1 MTPFIANIIKQ
12 GCPTVDIGA
21 PFIEILQTL
30 AKAHTGTLVV
40 VDKNRKVMG
49 ILSERDIVR
58 HLSRQKAVESC
69 TAKNLMTKNIIS
81 ADSKVTSSG
90 LMALMVQNNIRH
102 VPIINNGELLGL
114 VSITD
119 VITRLLDKQLKEAEL
134 MKEWINS

>member
-21 PFIEILQTL
+21 PSIEILQTL

-58 HLSRQKAVESC
+58 DLSRQKSIENS
-69 TAKNLMTKNIIS
+69 TAKHLMTKNIIS
-81 ADSKVTSSG
+81 ADTNVTSSG
-90 LMALMVQNNIRH
+90 LMELMVRNKIRH
-102 VPIINNGELLGL
+102 VPIINGDELLGL

-119 VITRLLDKQLKEAEL
+119 VITRLLDKQLKETEL

>member
-12 GCPTVDIGA
+12 GCPTVNIDA
-21 PFIEILQTL
+21 PFIEIVQTL

-58 HLSRQKAVESC
+58 HLSRQKSVEGC
-69 TAKNLMTKNIIS
+69 TAKNLMTKNIIY
-81 ADSKVTSSG
+81 AGSKVTSSG
-90 LMALMVQNNIRH
+90 LMELMVQNNIRH
-102 VPIINNGELLGL
+102 VPIINDGELLGL

-119 VITRLLDKQLKEAEL
+119 VITRLLDKHLKETEL
-134 MKEWINS
+134 MKEWTNS

>member
-21 PFIEILQTL
+21 PFIEIVQTL

-58 HLSRQKAVESC
+58 DLSRQKSIENS
-69 TAKNLMTKNIIS
+69 TAKHLMTKNIIS
-81 ADSKVTSSG
+81 ADTNVTSSG
-90 LMALMVQNNIRH
+90 LMELMVRNKIRH
-102 VPIINNGELLGL
+102 VPIINGDELLGL

-119 VITRLLDKQLKEAEL
+119 VITRLLDKQLKETEL

>member
-12 GCPTVDIGA
+12 GCPTVDID
-21 PFIEILQTL
+21 
-30 AKAHTGTLVV
+30 AHFLEVVQALTDAQSGTVVV
-40 VDKNRKVMG
+40 VDKSQKVMG

-90 LMALMVQNNIRH
+90 LMELMVQNNIRH
-102 VPIINNGELLGL
+102 VPIINDGELLGL